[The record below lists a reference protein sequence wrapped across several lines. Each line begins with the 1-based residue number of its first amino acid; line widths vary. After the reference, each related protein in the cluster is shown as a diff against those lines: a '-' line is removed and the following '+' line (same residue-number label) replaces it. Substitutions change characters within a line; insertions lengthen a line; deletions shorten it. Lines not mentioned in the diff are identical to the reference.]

1 MSNNDD
7 NNKRKQRD
15 PKGIFA
21 GMDDESFSKLTK
33 TYGTSPSNK
42 HPINQQSKKH
52 DGKNKRR
59 NNS

>member
-7 NNKRKQRD
+7 NKRKQRD

-33 TYGTSPSNK
+33 TYGTSPSKK

-52 DGKNKRR
+52 D
-59 NNS
+59 

>member
-7 NNKRKQRD
+7 KRKQRD

-33 TYGTSPSNK
+33 TYGTNPSSK
-42 HPINQQSKKH
+42 RPINQQSKKH
-52 DGKNKRR
+52 DRQNKRR